1 MGLGESEV
9 PKFTVIVAQKRHH
22 TRLFEAGGSGNVPP
36 GMMCFCLLN
45 FVLQSQMIVILS
57 FRPPTFLLPLSC
69 HRDGCGH

>member
-36 GMMCFCLLN
+36 GMMCFCLLKSRES
-45 FVLQSQMIVILS
+45 FV
-57 FRPPTFLLPLSC
+57 FPLVLEEVRASC
-69 HRDGCGH
+69 VGP